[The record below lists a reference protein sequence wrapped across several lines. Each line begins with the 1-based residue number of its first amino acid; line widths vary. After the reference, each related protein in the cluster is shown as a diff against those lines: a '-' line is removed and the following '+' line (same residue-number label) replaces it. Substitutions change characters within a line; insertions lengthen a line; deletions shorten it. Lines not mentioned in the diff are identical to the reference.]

1 MKNSITEIKNTLKG
15 INSRLEEAE
24 EQISD
29 LKDRVRE
36 SSQAEQEREKIIIK
50 KENRLR
56 ELSDIKH
63 NDICI
68 IGISEGGEKGKVEE
82 NLLEE
87 IIAENFCNLRK
98 ETSRSM
104 K

>member
-50 KENRLR
+50 NENRLR
-56 ELSDIKH
+56 ELSDNIKVNSIH
-63 NDICI
+63 I
-68 IGISEGGEKGKVEE
+68 IGTLEREESKGGQKTYLK
-82 NLLEE
+82 
-87 IIAENFCNLRK
+87 K
-98 ETSRSM
+98 
-104 K
+104 